1 MFHGRPATHIEIA
14 VTSRWKSLMKRPRI
28 SAFTWLI
35 LITVLLASVWPARG
49 ALADALAHA
58 ATLGVA
64 LLFFVHGA
72 ALPREAVIAGLTQWR
87 LHLFIFGITFLLFPL
102 FVVPLARLG
111 SSWLPEHLLLGFLYL
126 AVLPSAVSSSI
137 AYTAVAK
144 GNVPAAICSA
154 AGSNLLGMLLTPLL
168 LSLILDRSDANAFAL
183 DGSIQDIVVEMLLP
197 FVAGQL
203 LRPVLLPVLTRYPTL
218 SERVDQSVLL
228 LIIYVAFAQ
237 SVVSG
242 LWAQVP
248 FSILILAALLCFILL
263 AFVLVLTAILAR
275 RLGFTRADE
284 IAAVFCGS
292 KKSLASGL
300 PMAKVLFAGH
310 PGFGLIVLPI
320 MLYNQ
325 IQIMVG
331 ALLAERYAQKP
342 R

>member
-1 MFHGRPATHIEIA
+1 
-14 VTSRWKSLMKRPRI
+14 MKRPRI

-35 LITVLLASVWPARG
+35 LLSVLLASVWPARG
-49 ALADALAHA
+49 ELAQALALA

-72 ALPREAVIAGLTQWR
+72 ALPRKAVIAGLTQWR
-87 LHLFIFGITFLLFPL
+87 LHLFIFSITFLMFPL
-102 FVVPLARLG
+102 LVVPLARMG
-111 SSWLPEHLLLGFLYL
+111 SPWLPEHLLLGFLYL

-168 LSLILDRSDANAFAL
+168 LSQILDRSDPQAFAL
-183 DGSIQDIVVEMLLP
+183 GGSLQNIVVEMLLP

-203 LRPVLLPVLTRYPTL
+203 LRPVLLPTLTRYPTL

-237 SVVSG
+237 SVVNG
-242 LWAQVP
+242 LWAKMPVP
-248 FSILILAALLCFILL
+248 VLILAALLCLFLL
-263 AFVLVLTAILAR
+263 AGVLALTRILAR

-300 PMAKVLFAGH
+300 PMDKVLFAGH
-310 PGFGLIVLPI
+310 PGFGLNLLPI
-320 MLYNQ
+320 MLDNQ

-331 ALLAERYAQKP
+331 ALLAERYARRSRQSP
-342 R
+342 Q

>member
-1 MFHGRPATHIEIA
+1 
-14 VTSRWKSLMKRPRI
+14 RWKSLMKRPRI

>member
-1 MFHGRPATHIEIA
+1 
-14 VTSRWKSLMKRPRI
+14 MKRPRI

-35 LITVLLASVWPARG
+35 LLTVLLASVWPARG
-49 ALADALAHA
+49 AFAEALSHA

-87 LHLFIFGITFLLFPL
+87 LHLFIFAITFLLFPL
-102 FVVPLARLG
+102 CVVPLARLG
-111 SSWLPEHLLLGFLYL
+111 ASWLPEHLLLGFLYL

-154 AGSNLLGMLLTPLL
+154 AGSNLLGMVLTPLL
-168 LSLILDRSDANAFAL
+168 LSLVLDRSDAQAFVL
-183 DGSIQDIVVEMLLP
+183 DGAIRDILVEMLLP

-203 LRPVLLPVLTRYPTL
+203 LRPVLLPILTRYPTL

-248 FSILILAALLCFILL
+248 FSILMLAALLCLVLL
-263 AFVLVLTAILAR
+263 ASILALTAILAR
-275 RLGFTRADE
+275 RLGFNRADE